1 MSFFCPRW
9 NDIERSGGRV
19 IRKRGGSLQVQV
31 FAGRDPLTGR
41 KRWLS
46 RQVRGQ
52 TKAAWREAKKVEAQ
66 LLEQLDRGEQ
76 RGSRTR
82 TVGELVERWLEWRQ
96 QVRPISPVTVANYRG
111 AIDRYITPNLGR
123 AKVGEVDAATL
134 DTLYARVRATGGKCR
149 VCWKRIR
156 RGEPALGGAVRY
168 RPRPGA
174 DEMVHERDCAS
185 GWPVSASAVREVHS
199 VLSGAFKQ
207 AAVWGWTT
215 HNPAKL
221 ATPPA
226 AGRAEVAPPDVDGVA
241 RLLAAAMEQ
250 DPELGL
256 FLRLAVIVGARRS
269 ELVALKW
276 RDVDLDAGE
285 VLIASGVVRVAG
297 QPLIDKD
304 TKTHAKRRVAVGA
317 GTVELLKAHRVR
329 QAAAALAAGA
339 ALPPDAYVFSR
350 SPDGGK
356 AISPDGVSHRFQE
369 LAAQFGVRAR
379 LHDLRHFMVTQ
390 LVAGGVDWR
399 TVSGR
404 AGHADGH
411 MTLATYAHFQQAQ
424 DRRAAEFME
433 NLLPL
438 TARPDAR

>member
-1 MSFFCPRW
+1 MTVAA
-9 NDIERSGGRV
+9 GAGV
-19 IRKRGGSLQVQV
+19 IRKRRKGLQVQV

-46 RQVRGQ
+46 RQVDGQ
-52 TKAAWREAKKVEAQ
+52 TKAAWRQAKKVEAE
-66 LLEQLDRGEQ
+66 LLEQADRGE
-76 RGSRTR
+76 RRDGRSRTI
-82 TVGELVERWLEWRQ
+82 GELVERWLEWRQ

-111 AIDRYITPNLGR
+111 AINRYILPNLGR
-123 AKVGEVDAATL
+123 AMIHEVDAATL

-149 VCWKRIR
+149 HCWRRIR
-156 RGEPALGGAVRY
+156 RGEPALRAGVRY
-168 RPRPGA
+168 RPQPGA
-174 DEMVHERDCAS
+174 DETVHEPDCAR

-207 AAVWGWTT
+207 AVVWGWTT
-215 HNPAKL
+215 HNPARL
-221 ATPPA
+221 ATPPT
-226 AGRAEVAPPDVDGVA
+226 AGRSEVAPPDAEGVA
-241 RLLAAAMEQ
+241 RLLAAAMDQ

-256 FLRLAVIVGARRS
+256 FLRLAVVLGARRS
-269 ELVALKW
+269 ELIALKW
-276 RDVDLDAGE
+276 RDIDLGACE

-317 GTVELLKAHRVR
+317 DTVELLKAHRAR

-339 ALPPDAYVFSR
+339 TLPPDAYVFSR
-350 SPDGGK
+350 SPDGSA

-369 LAAQFGVRAR
+369 LAAQLGVRAR

-424 DRRAAEFME
+424 DRQAAEFMDR
-433 NLLPL
+433 LLVAA
-438 TARPDAR
+438 ARPSR